1 MTRLAVIGG
10 GITGLLA
17 SHKLQQHGHRV
28 TVFEAS
34 DTPGGKIRGSEI
46 AGMAVA
52 DGPDAFL
59 PRDEVPLELLRE
71 FGLEET
77 ASPAVF
83 GAYIWHGG
91 RLRRL
96 PAGSPYGIPCHPSE
110 AWRAGLLSG
119 PGAARAGLENL
130 NRSVLSGPDVSVG
143 AFIRARFGDEVLTN
157 LVDPLLAGIR
167 GGVADEM
174 SLSAG
179 AKEIDVIARN
189 NRSVLRTLRQREPEA
204 PRFIKPAG
212 GIVAIIDALAARME
226 DLRTSMPIQR
236 LAIDGS
242 TTNLSTSSGS
252 EAFDGV
258 VLACPTFAA
267 AELLRDLD
275 PHLARDLD
283 SIRYAS
289 LAVITL
295 VYPPGSFQVPQG
307 GSGFLVPTASG
318 LTISACTW
326 YSTKWPDVTSD
337 GRQVVRCV
345 IGRAGEDPSL
355 EGDDEVLLSLVQRDL
370 AVTMGLETPS
380 VAHRV
385 TRWERSIPQYRVG
398 HVDLVASIEERL
410 AARGPIVVAGAGYR
424 GSGIPDCIAQA
435 TAAAR
440 TLAGLVPVGRG

>member
-1 MTRLAVIGG
+1 MTV
-10 GITGLLA
+10 
-17 SHKLQQHGHRV
+17 
-28 TVFEAS
+28 
-34 DTPGGKIRGSEI
+34 D
-46 AGMAVA
+46 

-71 FGLEET
+71 LELEET
-77 ASPAVF
+77 TSPAVF
-83 GAYIWHGG
+83 GAYIWHAD

-96 PAGSPYGIPCHPSE
+96 PAGSAYGIPRHPSE
-110 AWRAGLLSG
+110 ARRAGLLSG
-119 PGAARAGLENL
+119 PGAARAALEKL
-130 NRSVLSGPDVSVG
+130 SRSVLSGPDVSVG
-143 AFIRARFGDEVLTN
+143 AFVRARFGNEVLTN

-179 AKEIDVIARN
+179 AKEIDAIARN

-212 GIVAIIDALAARME
+212 GIVAIIDALTARAE
-226 DLRTSMPIQR
+226 DLRTNTPVQH

-242 TTNLSTSSGS
+242 STTLTTSSGS
-252 EAFDGV
+252 ESFDGV
-258 VLACPTFAA
+258 MLACPTFAA
-267 AELLRDLD
+267 ADLLRDLD
-275 PHLARDLD
+275 PEVARELD

-295 VYPPGSFQVPQG
+295 VYPPGSFRVPEG

-326 YSTKWPDVTSD
+326 YSTKWPDITSD
-337 GRQVVRCV
+337 ERQVVRCV
-345 IGRAGEDPSL
+345 IGRAGEDPNL
-355 EGDDEVLLSLVQRDL
+355 KGDDEALVSLVERDL
-370 AVTMGLETPS
+370 AVTMGLESPS

-385 TRWERSIPQYRVG
+385 TRWDRSIPQYRVG
-398 HVDLVASIEERL
+398 HLELVRSIEERL

-440 TLAGLVPVGRG
+440 TLAGLVPVGPG